1 MAGIVYLTFD
11 SAEIYGGTFAI
22 SVEGGTIVLDPSLS
36 FTGTI
41 PFNVLSIG
49 TGAIGIDAAES
60 AVVNGTFGFP
70 INAPGGAPTITVT
83 NFING
88 TANINW
94 PTSSGTQ
101 SQPLSRGEPIPLAG
115 FQN

>member
-1 MAGIVYLTFD
+1 MAGTVYLTFD
-11 SAEIYGGTFAI
+11 SAEIYGGTFVI
-22 SVEGGTIVLDPSLS
+22 SVEEGTIVLDPSLS
-36 FTGTI
+36 FSGTI

-49 TGAIGIDAAES
+49 TGAIRIDAAES
-60 AVVNGTFGFP
+60 AVVNGSFGFA

-83 NFING
+83 NFIG
-88 TANINW
+88 TATINW

-101 SQPLSRGEPIPLAG
+101 SQPLPRGEPIILPG